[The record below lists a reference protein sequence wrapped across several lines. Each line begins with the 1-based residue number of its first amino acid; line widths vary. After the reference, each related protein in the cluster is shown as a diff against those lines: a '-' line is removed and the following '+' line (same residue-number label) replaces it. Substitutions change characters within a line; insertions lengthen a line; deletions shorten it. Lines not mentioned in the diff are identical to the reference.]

1 MLDTKLRR
9 RLETMTR
16 IPTIPYV
23 ISQVLAAV
31 DNENLSASALAKM
44 IERDQTLTMRVLT
57 VANSPFYGFSRRI
70 STIDLAIV
78 ILGLNT
84 IKEIVMSLAIQK
96 FFTNVGK
103 TLFDVKGF
111 WKYSVLCG
119 AAGRVLAR
127 KMDYRLAGEA
137 FVAGLV
143 HDIGILIL
151 IQYFASDFAEI
162 RKKQRNHGMTFVEA
176 ENAVLRCTHAD
187 IGAWLARKWKLPENI
202 EQAVLFHH
210 LDYVEAKLIHT
221 RMQRKKKNP
230 DEDFDQPLTII
241 VALSE
246 WFAAQMG
253 YKSWACEDFRQS
265 NLFLADDL
273 IEEMSDHDLLSPD
286 SVIEVIKQEIQ
297 DEYQKASTLNEMI
310 NKQVPLY
317 K

>member
-1 MLDTKLRR
+1 MLDIKLRR

-127 KMDYRLAGEA
+127 KMEYKLAGEA

-162 RKKQRNHGMTFVEA
+162 RKKQRNNGMTFVEA
-176 ENAVLRCTHAD
+176 ENAVLHCTHAD

-221 RMQRKKKNP
+221 RMQRKKKNS

-253 YKSWACEDFRQS
+253 FKSWACEDLRQS
-265 NLFLADDL
+265 NLFLADGL

-297 DEYQKASTLNEMI
+297 DEYLKASTLNEMI

>member
-1 MLDTKLRR
+1 MLDIKLRR

-127 KMDYRLAGEA
+127 KMEYKLAGEA

-162 RKKQRNHGMTFVEA
+162 RKKQRNNGMTFVEA
-176 ENAVLRCTHAD
+176 ENAVLHCTHAD

-221 RMQRKKKNP
+221 RMQRKKKNS

-253 YKSWACEDFRQS
+253 FKSWACEDLRQS

-297 DEYQKASTLNEMI
+297 DEYLKASTLNEMI